1 MVEIVQLFSPVKPS
15 NKYVIRKEPKS
26 YQNLNGKRKQ
36 VPHRVSKSLQ
46 GIAYMDLK
54 KIYILQKWHAQKML
68 IRANGPN
75 WSV

>member
-54 KIYILQKWHAQKML
+54 KYIYFTEMACSKNVNPSKW
-68 IRANGPN
+68 
-75 WSV
+75 S